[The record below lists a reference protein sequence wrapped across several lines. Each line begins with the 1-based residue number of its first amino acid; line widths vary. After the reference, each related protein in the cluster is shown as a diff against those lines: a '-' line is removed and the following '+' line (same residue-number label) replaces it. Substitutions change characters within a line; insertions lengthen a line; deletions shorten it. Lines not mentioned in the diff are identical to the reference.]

1 MRKLLAL
8 LMAAVLLLPL
18 AAVGDSGWVTQERSV
33 LVQPG
38 AFGSCRAHPGAMIR
52 LVYNDAWQAVDE
64 GGHMFFTEC
73 KGYCTD
79 CGTVVCQDVV
89 PAVYESHA
97 LEGGQ
102 CVCGYS
108 RSIWAPGVPD
118 DSRADDVWDPDPAR
132 ERYFSFS
139 TGVFD
144 FGEVLNKPVYSG
156 PGTGYL
162 RGADGKSQFISR
174 NFSYGGLEGDW
185 MLVRCSV
192 RTGTRYGYINVR
204 EYRDQLQG
212 IPRLDFAWLGADITR
227 DTALWDSMMQATM
240 GPLGYLRQGTRV
252 TYLSTFVGKEMT
264 LAYVEATVNGKK
276 ARGFVDPA
284 CIRLE
289 GGW

>member
-1 MRKLLAL
+1 
-8 LMAAVLLLPL
+8 
-18 AAVGDSGWVTQERSV
+18 
-33 LVQPG
+33 
-38 AFGSCRAHPGAMIR
+38 
-52 LVYNDAWQAVDE
+52 
-64 GGHMFFTEC
+64 
-73 KGYCTD
+73 
-79 CGTVVCQDVV
+79 
-89 PAVYESHA
+89 
-97 LEGGQ
+97 
-102 CVCGYS
+102 
-108 RSIWAPGVPD
+108 
-118 DSRADDVWDPDPAR
+118 
-132 ERYFSFS
+132 
-139 TGVFD
+139 
-144 FGEVLNKPVYSG
+144 
-156 PGTGYL
+156 
-162 RGADGKSQFISR
+162 
-174 NFSYGGLEGDW
+174 

-192 RTGTRYGYINVR
+192 KTGTRYGYINVR

>member
-73 KGYCTD
+73 KGYCAD
-79 CGTVVCQDVV
+79 CGTVVCQNVV

-118 DSRADDVWDPDPAR
+118 DS
-132 ERYFSFS
+132 
-139 TGVFD
+139 
-144 FGEVLNKPVYSG
+144 
-156 PGTGYL
+156 
-162 RGADGKSQFISR
+162 
-174 NFSYGGLEGDW
+174 
-185 MLVRCSV
+185 
-192 RTGTRYGYINVR
+192 
-204 EYRDQLQG
+204 
-212 IPRLDFAWLGADITR
+212 
-227 DTALWDSMMQATM
+227 
-240 GPLGYLRQGTRV
+240 
-252 TYLSTFVGKEMT
+252 
-264 LAYVEATVNGKK
+264 
-276 ARGFVDPA
+276 
-284 CIRLE
+284 
-289 GGW
+289 